1 MMAETPSVSTRIRF
15 LLQRVALLV
24 LATLVAL
31 EIGLR
36 LVGWAT
42 LTLRARQA
50 DTGAQQGAALRMLHL
65 GESTT
70 FGLGVRPDE
79 AYPAVVAEILTARF
93 PAQHFVSI
101 NRGVPGLVTSAME
114 RTIGEKLAA
123 VRPNLVT
130 IMAGANDFN
139 EELNGLRSAATV
151 IPAEGLRRV
160 VQNLR
165 VYKFVWLALQLTRPD
180 VRLEQGEVVY
190 YHHGGSKNILYET
203 QRNERKIAEVTSEL
217 ELNLRQMIDACRKR
231 GATVALVGYI
241 QAFDENAILM
251 RVAKQTGV
259 PYVSTYLEPEARQQN
274 LFTADGWHASALG
287 HRHIA
292 TQIAEL
298 VAPLITTGLQS
309 PDGGGQKR

>member
-1 MMAETPSVSTRIRF
+1 VF
-15 LLQRVALLV
+15 V
-24 LATLVAL
+24 TLVAL
-31 EIGLR
+31 EICLR

-42 LTLRARQA
+42 LTLRARQPDA
-50 DTGAQQGAALRMLHL
+50 GTQQGPVLRMLHL

-79 AYPAVVAEILTARF
+79 AYPAVVAEILKAQF
-93 PAQHFVSI
+93 PAQQFVSI

-114 RTIGEKLAA
+114 RTIDEKLAT
-123 VRPNLVT
+123 VRPHLVT

-139 EELNGLRSAATV
+139 EELNGLRSAAAV

-165 VYKFVWLALQLTRPD
+165 VYKFVWLALQLTRPG
-180 VRLEQGEVVY
+180 VRLEQGEVIY

-203 QRNERKIAEVTSEL
+203 QRNERKVAEVSSQL
-217 ELNLRQMIDACRKR
+217 ELNLRQMIDACRNR

-241 QAFDENAILM
+241 QAFEENSILI
-251 RVAKQTGV
+251 RVAKETGV
-259 PYVSTYLEPEARQQN
+259 PYVSTYLEPEARQQS
-274 LFTADGWHASALG
+274 LFTSDGWHPSALG

-292 TQIAEL
+292 TRISEM
-298 VAPLITTGLQS
+298 VAPLISTGMQS
-309 PDGGGQKR
+309 SGGGGQKR

>member
-1 MMAETPSVSTRIRF
+1 MTAQRPSASTRIRF
-15 LLQRVALLV
+15 VIQRLALSACV
-24 LATLVAL
+24 TLVAL

-36 LVGWAT
+36 LIGWAT
-42 LTLRARQA
+42 LTLRARQPA
-50 DTGAQQGAALRMLHL
+50 AGTQQGPALRMLHL

-93 PAQHFVSI
+93 PAQQFVSI

-139 EELNGLRSAATV
+139 EELNGLRSAAAD
-151 IPAEGLRRV
+151 IRAEGLRRV

-165 VYKFVWLALQLTRPD
+165 VYKFVWLGLQLARPD
-180 VRLEQGEVVY
+180 VRLEQGEVIY

-203 QRNERKIAEVTSEL
+203 QRNERKIAGVTSEL
-217 ELNLRQMIDACRKR
+217 EQNLRQIIGECRNT

-241 QAFDENAILM
+241 QAFEENTILM
-251 RVAKQTGV
+251 RVAKETGV
-259 PYVSTYLEPEARQQN
+259 TYVSTYLEPEARQRS
-274 LFTADGWHASALG
+274 LFTADGWHPSALG

-292 TQIAEL
+292 TRISDV
-298 VAPLITTGLQS
+298 VAPLIGTETQS
-309 PDGGGQKR
+309 LGPGAQKR